1 MPRRRLGQQIEIQRL
16 AGVLKERPLAPV
28 AALGNV
34 MGNARQDHAGK
45 TRHWA
50 ELAYQAWQVNL
61 GLTDVSP

>member
-16 AGVLKERPLAPV
+16 AGVLKERPLA
-28 AALGNV
+28 LGEV
-34 MGNARQDHAGK
+34 MGNARQDYAGK

-50 ELAYQAWQVNL
+50 KLAYQAWQVNL